1 MKHPAR
7 PLQKQQ
13 GITLIELMVTVSVL
27 AVLAAVAAPSF
38 TPLMERWRVR
48 SAAEDLQA
56 SIYFARS
63 EAIKRGGG
71 ITIAP
76 IDDDWSNGWEVVIP
90 APTSTPDPDPDPDP
104 TPDAEQLQTGNVP
117 AGLSISEG
125 SATPS
130 LSLDRWGGISPAAN
144 FLLAPAG
151 KDKEDPSAVRL
162 CVNSSGRI
170 LRVSGSSDC
179 P

>member
-1 MKHPAR
+1 
-7 PLQKQQ
+7 
-13 GITLIELMVTVSVL
+13 MVTVSVL

-76 IDDDWSNGWEVVIP
+76 IDNNDWSNGWEV
-90 APTSTPDPDPDPDP
+90 ATSTPD
-104 TPDAEQLQTGNVP
+104 PDAEQLQTGNVP

-125 SATPS
+125 SATLS
-130 LSLDRWGGISPAAN
+130 LSLDRWGSISSAAN

-151 KDKEDPSAVRL
+151 KDEEDASAVRL

>member
-71 ITIAP
+71 ITIAA
-76 IDDDWSNGWEVVIP
+76 IDDDWSNGWKV
-90 APTSTPDPDPDPDP
+90 ATPD
-104 TPDAEQLQTGNVP
+104 PDAEQLQTGNVP

-125 SATPS
+125 SATTS
-130 LSLDRWGGISPAAN
+130 LSLDRWGSISPAAN

-151 KDKEDPSAVRL
+151 KDEEDASAVRL

>member
-71 ITIAP
+71 ITIAA

-90 APTSTPDPDPDPDP
+90 APTSTPDPDPD
-104 TPDAEQLQTGNVP
+104 AEQLQTGNVP
-117 AGLSISEG
+117 AGISISEG
-125 SATPS
+125 SATTS
-130 LSLDRWGGISPAAN
+130 LSLDRWGSISPAAN

-170 LRVSGSSDC
+170 LRVSGSSNC